1 MPPFIFGDFGMKK
14 AFDES
19 FYVWS
24 GPVDPK
30 IAAAVRETVFNYT
43 KTLYSQLF
51 DKNINSL
58 DWFIEQATVIP
69 KNNIF
74 KDFYFNILSNGSKE
88 KILNYA
94 KDQNTGLFLI
104 DNEKPFLIPF
114 EANVKFKHDQ
124 YTFQPSEIIIYNNK
138 DSKNL
143 KLLKLI
149 LDDNL
154 KVKYFNYTSVINYD
168 LTKYED
174 NIKNLTIKEFLFFFR
189 VIILGK
195 SKTNIAN
202 ELFPEFSERKI
213 SDLTS
218 DDVTAFN
225 SDFENKILLMNM
237 EDI

>member
-1 MPPFIFGDFGMKK
+1 M
-14 AFDES
+14 
-19 FYVWS
+19 
-24 GPVDPK
+24 
-30 IAAAVRETVFNYT
+30 
-43 KTLYSQLF
+43 
-51 DKNINSL
+51 
-58 DWFIEQATVIP
+58 
-69 KNNIF
+69 
-74 KDFYFNILSNGSKE
+74 SNDSKE

-104 DNEKPFLIPF
+104 ENENPFLIPF

-124 YTFQPSEIIIYNNK
+124 YTFLPSEIIIYNK
-138 DSKNL
+138 DSKNA

-154 KVKYFNYTSVINYD
+154 KVKYFSYTSVINFN

-174 NIKNLTIKEFLFFFR
+174 NIRNLTLKEFLFFFR

-218 DDVTAFN
+218 DDYPYCDSA
-225 SDFENKILLMNM
+225 FENKISLVNM
-237 EDI
+237 ADY